1 MIRLYNQDC
10 IRVMQSMA
18 KRGEKV
24 DLILTDPPYELN
36 VGGGGI
42 ADKIALHRDR
52 KIDFI
57 ANGFDYQQCFELFL
71 QIQDAP
77 NMVIFCSNKQIFK
90 FLLFFHSKGLS
101 TTLLTWKK
109 LNPPP
114 LVNNKHIE
122 DLEYLIYVRGAKA
135 SFNNSVPI
143 EYKQKCFCSN
153 LVNTK
158 DKIHPT
164 QKNLDHIKRLVSLH
178 SFEGEIVFDPFM
190 GSGVVGIASVMLNRN
205 FIGCELSSLYYTLSK
220 NRIKNLG
227 A

>member
-1 MIRLYNQDC
+1 MIKLYNQDC
-10 IRVMQSMA
+10 IKVMQTMV

-24 DLILTDPPYELN
+24 DLILTDPPYEVK

-42 ADKIALHRDR
+42 THKIALHRDR
-52 KIDFI
+52 KLDFI

-71 QIQDAP
+71 QIQDIP
-77 NMVIFCSNKQIFK
+77 NMVIFCSNKQILK
-90 FLLFFHSKGLS
+90 FLLFFHNKGLS

-122 DLEYLIYVRGAKA
+122 DLEYLIYVRGPKA

-143 EYKQKCFCSN
+143 EYKQKCFSSN
-153 LVNTK
+153 LVNQK

-164 QKNLDHIKRLVSLH
+164 QKNLEHIKRLIALH
-178 SFEGEIVFDPFM
+178 SYEGEVVFDPFM
-190 GSGVVGIASVMLNRN
+190 GSGVVGIASTMLNRS
-205 FIGCELSSLYYTLSK
+205 FIGCELSPLYYNLSK
-220 NRIKNLG
+220 TRIKNIG

>member
-1 MIRLYNQDC
+1 MIKLYNQDC
-10 IRVMQSMA
+10 LEVMETMA

-24 DLILTDPPYELN
+24 DLILTDPPYEVK

-42 ADKIALHRDR
+42 THKIALHRDR

-71 QIQDAP
+71 QIQDIP
-77 NMVIFCSNKQIFK
+77 NMVIFCSNKQILK
-90 FLLFFHSKGLS
+90 FLLFFHNKGLS

-143 EYKQKCFCSN
+143 EYKQKCFSSN
-153 LVNTK
+153 LVNSK

-164 QKNLDHIKRLVSLH
+164 QKNLEHIKRLIALH
-178 SFEGEIVFDPFM
+178 SYEGETVFDPFM
-190 GSGVVGIASVMLNRN
+190 GSGVVGVASRLLNRS
-205 FIGCELSSLYYTLSK
+205 FIGCELSPLYYNLSK
-220 NRIKNLG
+220 TRIKNIG